1 MKLSVSVI
9 IPVLNAADQLV
20 RVLEA
25 IEQQSYPRDRIEVI
39 VIDNGSSDG
48 LKEKIDCFGVKLLQ
62 QTKLKSPYAS
72 RNVGIEASAG
82 EILAFTDANKVPD
95 SSWIEKGVEA
105 LNRDD
110 VSLAGG
116 AIRFAL
122 SSKPTASE
130 VYDSLMFNNNERLI
144 REEGGAATGN
154 LFVKRE
160 VPEKIGLFDGQ
171 HRSGMDLAWTRRAV
185 ENGFQ
190 LIYADEAVVFCEPR
204 TFKQLLN
211 KSYRIGCL
219 FHTVNRY
226 NEKPDLYTIQHT
238 FRTFAPPKP
247 SELRQRADGVQFNGN
262 FSKLWMVAWLNR
274 VAMALG
280 RIRGLKL

>member
-1 MKLSVSVI
+1 MTPSVSVI
-9 IPVLNAADQLV
+9 IPVLNAADRLV

-25 IEQQSYPRDRIEVI
+25 IEEQSFPREQIEVI

-48 LKEKIDCFGVKLLQ
+48 LREKIGRFGVKLLE
-62 QTKLKSPYAS
+62 QTEVKSPYAS
-72 RNVGIEASAG
+72 RNVGIEASTG
-82 EILAFTDANKVPD
+82 EIIAFTDANKVPD
-95 SSWIEKGVEA
+95 SVWIEKGVEA
-105 LNRDD
+105 LNRDGI
-110 VSLAGG
+110 SLAGG
-116 AIRFAL
+116 AIRFSL
-122 SSKPTASE
+122 SSRPTASE

-160 VPEKIGLFDGQ
+160 VADQIGLFDGE

-185 ENGFQ
+185 ENGFM
-190 LIYADEAVVFCEPR
+190 LIYAKDSVVYCLPR
-204 TFKQLLN
+204 NFKQLLN
-211 KSYRIGCL
+211 KSYRIGRL

-226 NEKPDLYTIQHT
+226 NGKPDLYTIRHT

-247 SELRQRADGVQFNGN
+247 SELKQLADGVQYNGN
-262 FSKLWMVAWLNR
+262 FSTLWMVAWVNR
-274 VAMALG
+274 VVMAIG